1 MKTISWVFLR
11 APRKLQDLKKMKVK
25 KEIVSAAIVKLL
37 TNITATMPTSTYKFL
52 MGGMSAFATMKGLGK
67 IEEMMDVITDL
78 DGLVDIDVLQ
88 NMIASAFTASGGTLQ
103 IDLFNGN
110 GLMSMIVK
118 PLKLNITMADIEPI
132 MAEIRANAVQEPA
145 PLSAI
150 AQPPVQQPQQAQQQP
165 KS

>member
-118 PLKLNITMADIEPI
+118 PLKLNITMADIEPL

-145 PLSAI
+145 PLSAT
-150 AQPPVQQPQQAQQQP
+150 AQPPAQQPQQAQQQP

>member
-1 MKTISWVFLR
+1 
-11 APRKLQDLKKMKVK
+11 MKVK

-37 TNITATMPTSTYKFL
+37 TNMTATMPTSTYKFL

-67 IEEMMDVITDL
+67 IEEMMDVITDA
-78 DGLVDIDVLQ
+78 DGLVDVDVLQ
-88 NMIASAFTASGGTLQ
+88 NMITSAFTASGGVLQ

-118 PLKLNITMADIEPI
+118 PLKLNITIADIEPI
-132 MAEIRANAVQEPA
+132 MNEIRANAVQQSA
-145 PLSAI
+145 PLSAM
-150 AQPPVQQPQQAQQQP
+150 AQPPAQQSQSAQPQP

>member
-1 MKTISWVFLR
+1 
-11 APRKLQDLKKMKVK
+11 MKVK

-37 TNITATMPTSTYKFL
+37 TNMTATMPTSTYKFL

-67 IEEMMDVITDL
+67 IEEMMDVITDA
-78 DGLVDIDVLQ
+78 DGLVDVDVLQ
-88 NMIASAFTASGGTLQ
+88 NMITSAFTASGGVLQ

-118 PLKLNITMADIEPI
+118 PLKLNITIADIEPI
-132 MAEIRANAVQEPA
+132 MNEIRANAVQESA
-145 PLSAI
+145 PLSAMT
-150 AQPPVQQPQQAQQQP
+150 QPPAQQSQQAQPQP

>member
-1 MKTISWVFLR
+1 
-11 APRKLQDLKKMKVK
+11 MKVK
-25 KEIVSAAIVKLL
+25 KEIVSAAIIKLL
-37 TNITATMPTSTYKFL
+37 TNMTATMPTSTYKFL

-67 IEEMMDVITDL
+67 IEEMMDVITDS

-88 NMIASAFTASGGTLQ
+88 NMISSAFTASGGTLQ

-132 MAEIRANAVQEPA
+132 LAEIRANAVQEPTTNT
-145 PLSAI
+145 
-150 AQPPVQQPQQAQQQP
+150 PQQAQQQQQQNSQPMP
-165 KS
+165 KSP

>member
-1 MKTISWVFLR
+1 
-11 APRKLQDLKKMKVK
+11 
-25 KEIVSAAIVKLL
+25 
-37 TNITATMPTSTYKFL
+37 

-88 NMIASAFTASGGTLQ
+88 NMITSAFTASGGTLQ

-132 MAEIRANAVQEPA
+132 MAEIRANAVQESA